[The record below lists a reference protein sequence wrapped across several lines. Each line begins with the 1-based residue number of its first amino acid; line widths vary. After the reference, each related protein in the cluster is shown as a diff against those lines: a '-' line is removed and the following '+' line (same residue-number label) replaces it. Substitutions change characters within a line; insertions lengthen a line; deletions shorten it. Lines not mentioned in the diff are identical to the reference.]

1 MKLAVIGP
9 ENSIGVIRCV
19 VEQSIPDVEIVSV
32 VTAHYEDTDQ
42 YVNEIQKNKTID
54 AILFTGPTNYDF
66 AIRRVEP
73 SVPWGYL
80 PHSKTSLLQ
89 AFLIAHTLYNSD
101 LKAMSVDRY
110 EASLLIDTLESCG
123 IHDVEVYTAPY
134 QPEDDN
140 YEQKLLDYH
149 RTQYTK
155 GLVSICFTSMEH
167 IMEPLLE
174 EGIPCIRIFA
184 SEEVIRE
191 QIYLLQLHV
200 FSMRENAGS
209 QAVICVQFDYIFD
222 SEKDLSVREW
232 EKIKYQNLF
241 REKIYELAQ
250 RMEAAVFNVGT
261 EIFYLACTREMLNN
275 VFLKKGEH
283 HRLIQFG
290 RRGPE
295 YRVWVG
301 IGLGN
306 TMLEAKS
313 RASMAMNKSVSDRMA
328 HSYLVEDDVECLE
341 TEILSTPEDEA
352 RYLAARIGVSMQT
365 LKNLSQALGENDDPI
380 TADELAV
387 KMGITV
393 RSVNRIILK
402 LEEQGYVTIVGHRS
416 RGKGRPAR
424 VMKIRKIK
432 LE

>member
-1 MKLAVIGP
+1 MKLAVVGP
-9 ENSIGVIRCV
+9 ENSIEVIRHV
-19 VEQSIPDVEIVSV
+19 VEQSIPDIEIVSV

-42 YVNEIQKNKTID
+42 YVNEIQKNETIE

-66 AIRRVEP
+66 AIRRVKP
-73 SVPWGYL
+73 VIPWGYL

-89 AFLIAHTLYNSD
+89 AFLIARNSYNSN
-101 LKAMSVDRY
+101 LKAISVDRY
-110 EASLLIDTLESCG
+110 EAALVIDTLESCG
-123 IHDVEVYTAPY
+123 IHDVQVYTPPY

-140 YEQKLLDYH
+140 YEQKLLEYH
-149 RTQYTK
+149 RNQYTH

-167 IMEPLLE
+167 IMEPLLA

-184 SEEVIRE
+184 SDEVIRE

-200 FSMRENAGS
+200 FSMRENAGR

-232 EKIKYQNLF
+232 EKIQYQNSF

-250 RMEAAVFNVGT
+250 RMEAAVFSAGT
-261 EIFYLACTREMLNN
+261 EIFYLACTRKMLNN

-283 HRLIQFG
+283 NRLIQFG

-328 HSYLVEDDVECLE
+328 HSYLVEDEVECLE
-341 TEILSTPEDEA
+341 TETVATPEDEA
-352 RYLAARIGVSMQT
+352 RYLAGRIGVSMQT
-365 LKNLSQALGENDDPI
+365 LRKLSQAAGENADPV
-380 TADELAV
+380 TTDELAAR
-387 KMGITV
+387 MGLTV

-424 VMKIRKIK
+424 VMKIRQIK
-432 LE
+432 